1 MFLALPPVACFT
13 ITLSRSSSKDDLQAL
28 RNSVRLLHV
37 VHSCNPLAGGVAEA
51 VNRLAEAAIEVDYEA
66 EIATCDQSSA
76 SFLAELDVKARGFGP
91 ASESS
96 YHSCPSL
103 GAWLMENAA
112 SFDGLV
118 SHGLW
123 QYPSVAV
130 RKAARKADKPY
141 FVYPHGMLDPW
152 FKSQYPWKHL
162 KKTFFWWFRQARI
175 LRDARAVCFTTDEE
189 RRLGRGTFRPY
200 KCNEVV
206 TGLGVAEPPLDADAQ
221 THAFN
226 EKFPCLRNK
235 RTLLFLGRIHRKKGI
250 DLLLQAFEELSTA
263 DDHLVVA
270 GPSEDGSFAE
280 ELARASGKFADRI
293 TWAGM
298 IRDDLKWGALR
309 VADALIL
316 PSHQENF
323 GMVVA
328 EALAVG
334 TPVLITD
341 KVNLWREV
349 EDDRA
354 GKISTADLSGIRSLM
369 REWKNP
375 SFYKLTPNAR
385 PCFEKRFRINTAAR
399 NLAALVEGN

>member
-1 MFLALPPVACFT
+1 M
-13 ITLSRSSSKDDLQAL
+13 
-28 RNSVRLLHV
+28 RLLHV
-37 VHSCNPLAGGVAEA
+37 VHSCNTLAGGVAEA
-51 VNRLAEAAIEVDYEA
+51 VNRLAEAAAKVDYET
-66 EIATCDQSSA
+66 EIATCDEPSA
-76 SFLAELDVKARGFGP
+76 SFLEELDVAARGFGP
-91 ASESS
+91 ASDSS
-96 YHSCPSL
+96 YHSCPTL
-103 GAWLMENAA
+103 GEWLMDSA
-112 SFDGLV
+112 SGFDALV

-152 FKSQYPWKHL
+152 FKSHYPWKHI

-175 LRDARAVCFTTDEE
+175 LRDAKAVCFTTDEE
-189 RRLGRGTFRPY
+189 RRLARGTFRPY
-200 KCNEVV
+200 RCNEVV
-206 TGLGVAEPPLDADAQ
+206 TGLGVAEPPLDSDAQ
-221 THAFN
+221 KNAFN

-263 DDHLVVA
+263 NDHLVVA
-270 GPSEDGSFAE
+270 GPKEDGFFAE
-280 ELARASGKFADRI
+280 ELVRASGRFADRI

-349 EDDRA
+349 VDDRA
-354 GKISTADLSGIRSLM
+354 GKVSADDLSGIRSLM

-375 SFYKLTPNAR
+375 AFAKLAPNAR

-399 NLAALVEGN
+399 NLAALVKSN

>member
-1 MFLALPPVACFT
+1 
-13 ITLSRSSSKDDLQAL
+13 
-28 RNSVRLLHV
+28 
-37 VHSCNPLAGGVAEA
+37 LAGGVAEA
-51 VNRLAEAAIEVDYEA
+51 VNRLAEASMEVGHQA
-66 EIATCDQSSA
+66 EIATCDQPSS
-76 SFLAELDVKARGFGP
+76 SFLEELYVAARGFGP
-91 ASESS
+91 ASDSS
-96 YHSCPSL
+96 YHSCPAL
-103 GAWLMENAA
+103 GAWLMENAS
-112 SFDGLV
+112 SFDALV

-130 RKAARKADKPY
+130 RKAARSAGKPY

-152 FKSQYPWKHL
+152 FKSQYPVKHL
-162 KKTFFWWFRQARI
+162 KKKLFWWLRQGRI
-175 LRDARAVCFTTDEE
+175 LRDAKAVCFTTDEE
-189 RRLGRGTFRPY
+189 RRLARGTFRPY
-200 KCNEVV
+200 RCNEVV

-226 EKFPCLRNK
+226 EKFPSLRNK

-250 DLLLQAFEELSTA
+250 DLLLQAFEELATA

-270 GPSEDGSFAE
+270 GPSEDSSFAE
-280 ELARASGKFADRI
+280 ELLRVSSAFADRV

-298 IRDDLKWGALR
+298 ISGDLKWGALR

-354 GKISTADLSGIRSLM
+354 GTVSTDDLSGIRSLM

-375 SFYKLTPNAR
+375 SFSKLAANAR
-385 PCFEKRFRINTAAR
+385 PCFEKRFTINTAAR

>member
-1 MFLALPPVACFT
+1 
-13 ITLSRSSSKDDLQAL
+13 
-28 RNSVRLLHV
+28 VRLLHV
-37 VHSCNPLAGGVAEA
+37 VHSCDPLAGGVAEA
-51 VNRLAEAAIEVDYEA
+51 VNRLAEAAVGIDHEA
-66 EIATCDQSSA
+66 EIATCDEPA
-76 SFLAELDVKARGFGP
+76 GSFLEELDVTARGFGP
-91 ASESS
+91 ASDSS
-96 YHSCPSL
+96 YHSCPFL
-103 GAWLMENAA
+103 GDWLMENA
-112 SFDGLV
+112 SGFDALV

-130 RKAARKADKPY
+130 RKAALKVDKPY

-152 FKSQYPWKHL
+152 FKRKYPWKHL

-175 LRDARAVCFTTDEE
+175 LRDAKAVCFTTDEE
-189 RRLGRGTFRPY
+189 RRLARDTFRPY
-200 KCNEVV
+200 RCNEVV
-206 TGLGVAEPPLDADAQ
+206 TGLGVAEPPLDADSQ

-226 EKFPCLRNK
+226 EKFPHLRNK

-250 DLLLQAFEELSTA
+250 DLLMQAFEELSTE

-270 GPSEDGSFAE
+270 GPREDGFFAE
-280 ELARASGKFADRI
+280 ELLRAFGKFEDRI

-354 GKISTADLSGIRSLM
+354 GKVSADDLSGVRALM
-369 REWKNP
+369 REWQNP
-375 SFYKLTPNAR
+375 GFAKLAPNAR

-399 NLAALVEGN
+399 KLAVLVESN

>member
-1 MFLALPPVACFT
+1 M
-13 ITLSRSSSKDDLQAL
+13 
-28 RNSVRLLHV
+28 RLLHV

-51 VNRLAEAAIEVDYEA
+51 VNRLAEASTEVGHKA
-66 EIATCDQSSA
+66 EIATCDQPSS
-76 SFLAELDVKARGFGP
+76 SFFEELDLAVRGFGP
-91 ASESS
+91 ASDSS
-96 YHSCPSL
+96 YHSCPAL
-103 GAWLMENAA
+103 GSWLMENAA
-112 SFDGLV
+112 SFDALV

-130 RKAARKADKPY
+130 RKAARKAGKPY

-152 FKSQYPWKHL
+152 FKNQYPFKHL
-162 KKTFFWWFRQARI
+162 KKVLFWWFRQGQI
-175 LRDARAVCFTTDEE
+175 LRNAKAVCFTTDEE
-189 RRLGRGTFRPY
+189 RRLARGTFSPY
-200 KCNEVV
+200 RCNEAV
-206 TGLGVAEPPLDADAQ
+206 TGLGVADPPSNADAQ
-221 THAFN
+221 TKAFFD
-226 EKFPCLRNK
+226 KFPNLREK
-235 RTLLFLGRIHRKKGI
+235 RKLLFLGRIHRKKGI
-250 DLLLQAFEELSTA
+250 DLLLKAFEELSTA

-270 GPSEDGSFAE
+270 GPSEDVFFAE
-280 ELARASGKFADRI
+280 ELVRSSSAFADRI

-298 IRDDLKWGALR
+298 IQGDVKWGALR
-309 VADALIL
+309 TADSLIL

-354 GKISTADLSGIRSLM
+354 GKVSTDDISGVSALM

-375 SFYKLTPNAR
+375 AFAKLAPNAR

-399 NLAALVEGN
+399 NLAALVASN

>member
-1 MFLALPPVACFT
+1 M
-13 ITLSRSSSKDDLQAL
+13 
-28 RNSVRLLHV
+28 RLLHV

-51 VNRLAEAAIEVDYEA
+51 VNRLAEASLRVAHEA
-66 EIATCDQSSA
+66 EIATCDEPSA
-76 SFLAELDVKARGFGP
+76 PFLEELDVAAKGFGP
-91 ASESS
+91 ASDSS

-103 GAWLMENAA
+103 GDWLMDSA
-112 SFDGLV
+112 SGFDALV

-152 FKSQYPWKHL
+152 FKSHYPWKHI

-175 LRDARAVCFTTDEE
+175 LRDAKAVCFTTDEE
-189 RRLGRGTFRPY
+189 RRLARGTFLPY
-200 KCNEVV
+200 RCNEVV
-206 TGLGVAEPPLDADAQ
+206 TGLGVAEPSLDSDAQ
-221 THAFN
+221 KKAFN
-226 EKFPCLRNK
+226 EKFPFLRNK

-270 GPSEDGSFAE
+270 GPKEDGFFAE
-280 ELARASGKFADRI
+280 ELVRASGRFADRI

-349 EDDRA
+349 VDDRA
-354 GKISTADLSGIRSLM
+354 GKVSTDDLSGIRALM
-369 REWKNP
+369 REWQN
-375 SFYKLTPNAR
+375 SAFATLGPNAR
-385 PCFEKRFRINTAAR
+385 PCFEKRFTINTAAR
-399 NLAALVEGN
+399 NLAALVKSN

>member
-1 MFLALPPVACFT
+1 M
-13 ITLSRSSSKDDLQAL
+13 
-28 RNSVRLLHV
+28 RLLHV
-37 VHSCNPLAGGVAEA
+37 VHSCNTLAGGVAEA
-51 VNRLAEAAIEVDYEA
+51 VNRLAEAAAKVDYET
-66 EIATCDQSSA
+66 EIATCDEPSA
-76 SFLAELDVKARGFGP
+76 SFLEELDVAARGFGP
-91 ASESS
+91 ASDSS
-96 YHSCPSL
+96 YHSCPTL
-103 GAWLMENAA
+103 GEWLMDSA
-112 SFDGLV
+112 SGFDALV

-152 FKSQYPWKHL
+152 FKSHYPWKHI

-175 LRDARAVCFTTDEE
+175 LRDAKAVCFTTDEE
-189 RRLGRGTFRPY
+189 RRLARGTFRPY
-200 KCNEVV
+200 RCNEVV
-206 TGLGVAEPPLDADAQ
+206 TGLGVAEPPLDSDAQ
-221 THAFN
+221 KNTFN
-226 EKFPCLRNK
+226 EKFPHLRNK
-235 RTLLFLGRIHRKKGI
+235 RILLFLGRIHRKKGI

-270 GPSEDGSFAE
+270 GPKEDGFFAE
-280 ELARASGKFADRI
+280 ELVRASGRFADRI

-354 GKISTADLSGIRSLM
+354 GKVSTDDLSGIRALM
-369 REWKNP
+369 HEWQN
-375 SFYKLTPNAR
+375 SAFATLAPNAR
-385 PCFEKRFRINTAAR
+385 PCFEKRFTINTAAR
-399 NLAALVEGN
+399 NLAALVKSN

>member
-1 MFLALPPVACFT
+1 
-13 ITLSRSSSKDDLQAL
+13 
-28 RNSVRLLHV
+28 VRLLHV

-51 VNRLAEAAIEVDYEA
+51 VNRLAEASTEVGHKA
-66 EIATCDQSSA
+66 EIATCDQPSS
-76 SFLAELDVKARGFGP
+76 SFFEELDLAVRGFGP
-91 ASESS
+91 ASDSS
-96 YHSCPSL
+96 YHSCPAL
-103 GAWLMENAA
+103 GSWLMENAA
-112 SFDGLV
+112 SFDALV

-130 RKAARKADKPY
+130 RKAARKAGKPY

-152 FKSQYPWKHL
+152 FKSQYPLKHL
-162 KKTFFWWFRQARI
+162 KKMLFWWLRQGRI
-175 LRDARAVCFTTDEE
+175 LRNAKAVCFTTDEE
-189 RRLGRGTFRPY
+189 RRLARGTFSPY
-200 KCNEVV
+200 RCNEVV
-206 TGLGVAEPPLDADAQ
+206 TGLGVGEPPPDMDAQ
-221 THAFN
+221 TNAFH
-226 EKFPCLRNK
+226 EKFPSLRNK
-235 RTLLFLGRIHRKKGI
+235 RVLLFLGRIHRKKGI

-270 GPSEDGSFAE
+270 GPSEDGFFAE
-280 ELARASGKFADRI
+280 ELVRSSSAFADRI

-298 IRDDLKWGALR
+298 IQGDVKWGALR
-309 VADALIL
+309 TADSLIL

-354 GKISTADLSGIRSLM
+354 GKVSTDDISGVSALM

-375 SFYKLTPNAR
+375 AFAKLAPNAR

-399 NLAALVEGN
+399 NLAALVASN

>member
-1 MFLALPPVACFT
+1 
-13 ITLSRSSSKDDLQAL
+13 
-28 RNSVRLLHV
+28 
-37 VHSCNPLAGGVAEA
+37 
-51 VNRLAEAAIEVDYEA
+51 
-66 EIATCDQSSA
+66 
-76 SFLAELDVKARGFGP
+76 
-91 ASESS
+91 
-96 YHSCPSL
+96 
-103 GAWLMENAA
+103 
-112 SFDGLV
+112 
-118 SHGLW
+118 
-123 QYPSVAV
+123 
-130 RKAARKADKPY
+130 
-141 FVYPHGMLDPW
+141 
-152 FKSQYPWKHL
+152 
-162 KKTFFWWFRQARI
+162 
-175 LRDARAVCFTTDEE
+175 
-189 RRLGRGTFRPY
+189 
-200 KCNEVV
+200 
-206 TGLGVAEPPLDADAQ
+206 
-221 THAFN
+221 
-226 EKFPCLRNK
+226 
-235 RTLLFLGRIHRKKGI
+235 
-250 DLLLQAFEELSTA
+250 LSTA

-270 GPSEDGSFAE
+270 GPREDGSFAE

-354 GKISTADLSGIRSLM
+354 GKVSTDDLSGIRSLM

>member
-1 MFLALPPVACFT
+1 M
-13 ITLSRSSSKDDLQAL
+13 
-28 RNSVRLLHV
+28 RLLHV

-51 VNRLAEAAIEVDYEA
+51 VNRLAEASMEVGHQA
-66 EIATCDQSSA
+66 EIATCDQPSS
-76 SFLAELDVKARGFGP
+76 SFLEELDVAARGFGP
-91 ASESS
+91 ASDSS
-96 YHSCPSL
+96 YHSCPAL
-103 GAWLMENAA
+103 GAWLMENATN
-112 SFDGLV
+112 FDGLI

-130 RKAARKADKPY
+130 RKAARNAGKPY

-152 FKSQYPWKHL
+152 FKAQYPLKHL
-162 KKTFFWWFRQARI
+162 KKMLFWWFRQGRI
-175 LRDARAVCFTTDEE
+175 LRDAKAVCFTTEEE
-189 RRLGRGTFRPY
+189 RRLARGTFRPY
-200 KCNEVV
+200 RCNEVV
-206 TGLGVAEPPLDADAQ
+206 TGLGVSEPSPDVDAQ
-221 THAFN
+221 TNAFH
-226 EKFPCLRNK
+226 EKFPSLRNK

-250 DLLLQAFEELSTA
+250 DLLLQAFEELATA

-270 GPSEDGSFAE
+270 GPSEDSVFAE
-280 ELARASGKFADRI
+280 ELLRVSSAFADRV

-298 IRDDLKWGALR
+298 ISGDLKWGALR

-354 GKISTADLSGIRSLM
+354 GKVSADDLSGVRALV
-369 REWKNP
+369 REWKTP
-375 SFYKLTPNAR
+375 SFSKLAANAR
-385 PCFEKRFRINTAAR
+385 PCFENRFKINAAAR
-399 NLAALVEGN
+399 NLAVLVESN

>member
-1 MFLALPPVACFT
+1 
-13 ITLSRSSSKDDLQAL
+13 
-28 RNSVRLLHV
+28 
-37 VHSCNPLAGGVAEA
+37 LAGGVAEA

-66 EIATCDQSSA
+66 EIATCDQPSV
-76 SFLAELDVKARGFGP
+76 SFLEELGVKARGFGP
-91 ASESS
+91 ASDSS
-96 YHSCPSL
+96 YHSCPAL
-103 GAWLMENAA
+103 GAWLMEKIHD
-112 SFDGLV
+112 FDALV

-130 RKAARKADKPY
+130 RKAARSAGKPY

-175 LRDARAVCFTTDEE
+175 LRDAKAVCFTTDEE
-189 RRLGRGTFRPY
+189 RRLARGTFRPY
-200 KCNEVV
+200 RCNEVV
-206 TGLGVAEPPLDADAQ
+206 TGLGVAEPPPDADAQ
-221 THAFN
+221 TNAFY
-226 EKFPCLRNK
+226 EKFPSLRNK

-270 GPSEDGSFAE
+270 GPSEDGFFAE
-280 ELARASGKFADRI
+280 ELVRASGEFSDRI

-298 IRDDLKWGALR
+298 IRGDLKWGALR

-354 GKISTADLSGIRSLM
+354 GKVSTDDLSGIRSLM

-375 SFYKLTPNAR
+375 SFSKLAPNTR
-385 PCFEKRFRINTAAR
+385 PCFEKRFTINTAAR
-399 NLAALVEGN
+399 NLAALVKSN

>member
-1 MFLALPPVACFT
+1 M
-13 ITLSRSSSKDDLQAL
+13 
-28 RNSVRLLHV
+28 RLLHV
-37 VHSCNPLAGGVAEA
+37 VHSCNPSAGGVAEA
-51 VNRLAEAAIEVDYEA
+51 VNRLAEAAAVAEYQA
-66 EIATCDQSSA
+66 EIVTCDQPSS
-76 SFLAELDVKARGFGP
+76 SFLEELDVAARGFGP
-91 ASESS
+91 ASDSS
-96 YHSCPSL
+96 YHSCPAL
-103 GAWLMENAA
+103 GAWLMENAS
-112 SFDGLV
+112 SFDALV

-130 RKAARKADKPY
+130 RKAARSAGKPY

-152 FKSQYPWKHL
+152 FKSQYPVKHL
-162 KKTFFWWFRQARI
+162 KKMLFWWLRQDRI
-175 LRDARAVCFTTDEE
+175 LRGAKAVCFTTDEE
-189 RRLGRGTFRPY
+189 RRLARGTFSPY
-200 KCNEVV
+200 RCNEVV
-206 TGLGVAEPPLDADAQ
+206 TGLGVGEPPPDVDAQ
-221 THAFN
+221 TNAFH
-226 EKFPCLRNK
+226 EKFPSLRNK

-270 GPSEDGSFAE
+270 GPNEDGFFAE
-280 ELARASGKFADRI
+280 ELLRVTSAFADRV

-298 IRDDLKWGALR
+298 ISGDLKWGALR

-354 GKISTADLSGIRSLM
+354 GKVSVDDLSGVRALV

-375 SFYKLTPNAR
+375 AFAMLAPNAR
-385 PCFEKRFRINTAAR
+385 PCFEKCFRINTAAR
-399 NLAALVEGN
+399 NLAALVQSN

>member
-1 MFLALPPVACFT
+1 M
-13 ITLSRSSSKDDLQAL
+13 
-28 RNSVRLLHV
+28 RLLHV

-51 VNRLAEAAIEVDYEA
+51 VNRLAEAALGVAHEA
-66 EIATCDQSSA
+66 EIATCDEPSA
-76 SFLAELDVKARGFGP
+76 SFLEELDVAARGFGP
-91 ASESS
+91 ASDSS

-103 GAWLMENAA
+103 GDWLMDSA
-112 SFDGLV
+112 SGFDALV

-152 FKSQYPWKHL
+152 FKSHYPWKHI

-175 LRDARAVCFTTDEE
+175 LRDAKAVCFTTDEE
-189 RRLGRGTFRPY
+189 RRLARGTFLPY
-200 KCNEVV
+200 RCNEVV
-206 TGLGVAEPPLDADAQ
+206 TGLGVAEPSLDSDAQ
-221 THAFN
+221 KKAFN
-226 EKFPCLRNK
+226 EKFPFLRNK

-270 GPSEDGSFAE
+270 GPKEDGFFAE
-280 ELARASGKFADRI
+280 ELVRASGRFADRI

-354 GKISTADLSGIRSLM
+354 GKVSTDDLSGIRALM
-369 REWKNP
+369 REWQN
-375 SFYKLTPNAR
+375 SAFATLGPNAR
-385 PCFEKRFRINTAAR
+385 PCFEKRFTINTAAR
-399 NLAALVEGN
+399 NLAALVKSY